1 MADQEQQVQPSHVVM
16 LPYIAQG
23 HIKPL
28 LCLAQLLSQSGLYI
42 TFLNTHHNHKRF
54 ANLQALSKNFPNLHF
69 DSISDGLPDDHP
81 RPSFDLDYFLGINVA
96 TKPHFKDL
104 LLSYRSNSSHHS
116 VCRPPPPVT
125 CIIADGVLSF
135 PVEVAEE
142 LEIPIFSFCSHT
154 ARYLWE
160 YYTIAKLIGKENNEE
175 EEINP
180 MPGFDLGCEDL
191 PGFDME
197 ILDQS
202 PSLQVLIDG
211 SLAMQRTSGLII
223 NTIDDL
229 EASSLPH
236 IVPRFRKVYTVA
248 PLHALLNSRLGDRSH
263 VIASDGSLWNADQ
276 DCMTWLDSQPLRS
289 VLYVSFG
296 SLVKLSH
303 SQLVE
308 FLHGLVLSGYPFLWV
323 IRQDVLF
330 DDDTDGVIEK
340 EYQCINSAC
349 VVKLWRI
356 GVQLDAIDGS
366 SIQSTI
372 NTLMGNRRDEFQRS
386 VDRIAKLAEDG
397 ISEDLPGFKIEQVK
411 VEVEDHTVLHIS
423 CEKSINKK
431 EINYKWYQVETKI
444 NDKILKRFKLPE
456 NVKVD
461 TIKASM
467 DNNGVLTITIP
478 KDKLNK

>member
-1 MADQEQQVQPSHVVM
+1 MNF
-16 LPYIAQG
+16 I
-23 HIKPL
+23 HI
-28 LCLAQLLSQSGLYI
+28 
-42 TFLNTHHNHKRF
+42 
-54 ANLQALSKNFPNLHF
+54 
-69 DSISDGLPDDHP
+69 
-81 RPSFDLDYFLGINVA
+81 INI
-96 TKPHFKDL
+96 D
-104 LLSYRSNSSHHS
+104 
-116 VCRPPPPVT
+116 
-125 CIIADGVLSF
+125 
-135 PVEVAEE
+135 
-142 LEIPIFSFCSHT
+142 
-154 ARYLWE
+154 
-160 YYTIAKLIGKENNEE
+160 IGKFLFFSLSENNEE

-340 EYQCINSAC
+340 EYQVGPKEKGYIVDWAPQEQVLTHHAVGGFLTHCGWNSILESIMARVPLICWPNWGDQCINSAC

-397 ISEDLPGFKIEQVK
+397 ISEGGASHKNIETLVNDIKKI
-411 VEVEDHTVLHIS
+411 
-423 CEKSINKK
+423 
-431 EINYKWYQVETKI
+431 KI
-444 NDKILKRFKLPE
+444 
-456 NVKVD
+456 
-461 TIKASM
+461 
-467 DNNGVLTITIP
+467 
-478 KDKLNK
+478 